1 MSSSFTAVLKPIP
14 IRSRFKTIY
23 YNKIL
28 GKCVETCLM
37 IYRKTIKEL
46 IILVGVSVI
55 LALAVNHLSPRG
67 IALVGQWE
75 TAKGVMTADA
85 MDDDKYR
92 IAEIDR
98 VTDAAKIF
106 YDDDTLFVDARSTE
120 DYESGHIPGAVSLPV
135 GQFDERIEVFMKQV
149 PLDQPIVTYCSGRTC
164 EDSHQ
169 LARLLMEAGFS
180 EVRIFIDGFPGWQA
194 EGYPID

>member
-1 MSSSFTAVLKPIP
+1 
-14 IRSRFKTIY
+14 
-23 YNKIL
+23 
-28 GKCVETCLM
+28 
-37 IYRKTIKEL
+37 
-46 IILVGVSVI
+46 VGVAVT
-55 LALAVNHLSPRG
+55 LALVVNQLSPSG
-67 IALVGQWE
+67 IALVGQWD
-75 TAKGVMTADA
+75 TAQGVITGNATDENES
-85 MDDDKYR
+85 R

-120 DYESGHIPGAVSLPV
+120 DYESGHIPGAVSFPV
-135 GQFDERIEVFMKQV
+135 GQFDERIESFMNQY

-180 EVRIFIDGFPGWQA
+180 EVRIFIDGFPGWQV